1 MHSGGQ
7 GQLLYIEGRGK
18 SNRERGRVEYS
29 LFHTRW
35 VHVLVRD
42 QNPVVEKYISQAC
55 GLLYELLTNAILS

>member
-1 MHSGGQ
+1 VVVRANSCTLKEETNAIVNADG
-7 GQLLYIEGRGK
+7 
-18 SNRERGRVEYS
+18 VEYS